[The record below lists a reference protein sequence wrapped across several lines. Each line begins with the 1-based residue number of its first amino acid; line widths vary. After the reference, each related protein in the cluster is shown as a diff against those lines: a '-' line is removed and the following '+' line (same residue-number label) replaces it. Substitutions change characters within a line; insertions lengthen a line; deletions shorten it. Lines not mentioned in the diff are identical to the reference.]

1 MKMIKLS
8 VVIPIYNVS
17 SYLKMCLDSV
27 YLQAEDNW
35 EVILVDDGST
45 DDSGDICKEYRRKY
59 PNTFVIHKENG
70 GLSDAR
76 NAGIK
81 IAKGEFIYFLDSD
94 DWLTPKAIS
103 PLLDF
108 AIKNKCE
115 IVQGGFYY
123 SYNDYLLFDNRRID
137 INQTPFVLNREETMI
152 ELVKNEYVK
161 NFAWGKLYKTS
172 IVKKYL
178 FQKGKFFED
187 SYWQHLIVNEINNY
201 GVIPTPLYYYR
212 QRESSISGQFSI
224 KSLDLL
230 KGYEERLNFISNYY
244 PQLTDL
250 MAKQLW
256 NISSSMLLAS
266 KKSDYHDAYNEYWK
280 YINKEYYNVFNN
292 AFKLNLKYQLG
303 RKYTTIL
310 EAYNFI
316 DRVKDKLFSKKLLKI
331 QIDER
336 TN

>member
-1 MKMIKLS
+1 MNLIIS
-8 VVIPIYNVS
+8 VIVPVYNVS
-17 SYLKMCLDSV
+17 IFLRKCLDSM
-27 YLQAEDNW
+27 YSQIEENW

-45 DDSGDICKEYRRKY
+45 DDSGDICEEYRNKY
-59 PNTFVIHKENG
+59 PNTFVFHKENG

-81 IAKGEFIYFLDSD
+81 IAKGKYIYFLDSD
-94 DWLTPKAIS
+94 DWFAPNAIS
-103 PLLDF
+103 TLLDY
-108 AIKNKCE
+108 AIRNNCE

-123 SYNDYLLFDNRRID
+123 AYNNYLLYDDRKID
-137 INQTPFVLNREETMI
+137 IDQIPFVLSREEAMS
-152 ELVKNEYVK
+152 ELIKNEYLK

-178 FQKGKFFED
+178 FQKGKYFED
-187 SYWQHLIVNEINNY
+187 SYWLHFIINEITNY

-266 KKSDYHDAYNEYWK
+266 KKSDYHVAYNEYWK
-280 YINKEYYNVFNN
+280 YMNKEYCIVFNK

-316 DRVKDKLFSKKLLKI
+316 NRIIDRLFSKKLLKI
-331 QIDER
+331 QINER

>member
-1 MKMIKLS
+1 MILS
-8 VVIPIYNVS
+8 IVIPIYNVS
-17 SYLKMCLDSV
+17 SYLRGCLDSAYHQV
-27 YLQAEDNW
+27 EDNW
-35 EVILVDDGST
+35 EIILVDDGST
-45 DDSGDICKEYRRKY
+45 DESRNICEEYKLKY
-59 PNTFVIHKENG
+59 PQTIVVHKENG

-81 IAKGEFIYFLDSD
+81 IAKGEYIYFLDSD
-94 DWLTPKAIS
+94 DWLAPNAIS
-103 PLLDF
+103 SLLNS

-115 IVQGGFYY
+115 VVQGGFYY
-123 SYNDYLLFDNRRID
+123 AYNDYLLYDNRKID